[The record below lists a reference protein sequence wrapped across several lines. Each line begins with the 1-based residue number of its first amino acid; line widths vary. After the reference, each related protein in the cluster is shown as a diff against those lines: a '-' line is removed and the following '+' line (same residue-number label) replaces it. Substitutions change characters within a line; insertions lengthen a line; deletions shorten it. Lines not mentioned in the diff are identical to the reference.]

1 MENNIGSAII
11 KVKNLTLRR
20 QGRVLIDNLNVSF
33 PANGLV
39 ALLGANGAGKS
50 TLLRVLAGVS
60 KATEGSLYRA
70 NELTIGWMPEPA
82 RFYRQLSVEEQLL
95 LQADLLA
102 LPDPEQ
108 AVHKVLTEWRLEIV
122 KNQRTEHLSLGYRQ
136 RLSLAQALL
145 APVDVLLLD
154 EPMNGMDPDLMQQ
167 FKRFIADFKQH
178 KLVIMAT
185 HLMAEV
191 SELTDRVMVMHQ
203 GQLLAQLNDHQKTL
217 SAVDLMR
224 FYQDS
229 LVAWQKAANHG

>member
-1 MENNIGSAII
+1 MENNIDSAII
-11 KVKNLTLRR
+11 KVQNLTLRR
-20 QGRVLIDNLNVSF
+20 QGRVLIDDLNVSF

-60 KATEGSLYRA
+60 KASEGSLYCA

-102 LPDPEQ
+102 LSDPEQ
-108 AVHKVLTEWRLEIV
+108 AVHKVLTEWRLDAV
-122 KNQRTEHLSLGYRQ
+122 RNQRTEHLSLGYRQ

-154 EPMNGMDPDLMQQ
+154 EPMNGMDPELMQQ
-167 FKRFIADFKQH
+167 FKHFLADFKQH
-178 KLVIMAT
+178 KLVLMAT

-191 SELTDRVMVMHQ
+191 SELTDRVTVMHQ

-224 FYQDS
+224 FYQNS
-229 LVAWQKAANHG
+229 LLAWQKAANHG